1 VRLSSYRICVISTLK
16 QTNLVLD
23 ALQTV
28 AFDPKLTVGAASETV
43 TVTDIP
49 PLLASED
56 VKVGSTIQND
66 TYDALLLAMKQSAP
80 DPTAFAGLAVGVN
93 SFSVQAAGPSTASY
107 NGGQPYQNET
117 YVEGL
122 PMTSAGTESD
132 TRNLAFGI

>member
-56 VKVGSTIQND
+56 VKLGSTIQND
-66 TYDALLLAMKQSAP
+66 TYDALPL
-80 DPTAFAGLAVGVN
+80 G
-93 SFSVQAAGPSTASY
+93 
-107 NGGQPYQNET
+107 
-117 YVEGL
+117 
-122 PMTSAGTESD
+122 
-132 TRNLAFGI
+132 